1 MNTYYQTYHK
11 EKAEVNAAFL
21 KYNADSG
28 DAKKLNG
35 LLAANL
41 LRRELVR
48 YFLEHALPY
57 TVSPV
62 NSYVIGSKYEYDL
75 LIVKADA
82 QPFSDYL
89 YTPDDVI
96 TVIESKA
103 GGLMNV
109 KNECENIAQAF
120 NAAHILNR
128 TIRFGYI
135 TVGENVPVHEVNRLG
150 NPTVNHWELTQYYF
164 KENLDADAERKIYAA
179 TLHKGN
185 RNNLCDEGSDEA
197 FLEFIEALL
206 PLENAV

>member
-48 YFLEHALPY
+48 YFREHALPY

-150 NPTVNHWELTQYYF
+150 NPTVNHWELTKYYF